1 MKLTLLSL
9 LLIPVFP
16 YTGNSQITITDADF
30 PAAGDVITVSR
41 TADLTIDYS
50 STGPDYQWDFS
61 NLTFADQV
69 TRTHNPLSGVPFL
82 INLSYG
88 PTAVTAYRSSYYLP
102 FTDLPL
108 NQFGNLLPVQIEDVF
123 QYTKK
128 NTQKMT
134 LVGYSASI
142 NGQDIPI
149 KSDTIETKYIYPLE
163 FEDEYISR
171 GYTHLDM
178 SVFIPAEWMQQR
190 KRTTVVDGWGAI
202 TTPFGTFDVLR
213 VQHKIEETDSV
224 KYNGM
229 AFGLNIP
236 VTYEY
241 EWIANDEKTPI
252 LKVVTTEV
260 MGNETVVSAEYK
272 DHNYLSVETIGEANA
287 LKVYPNPV
295 SDELIISWSSGMK
308 QIAIYYLD
316 GTLVQQ
322 LSFEHAVQTV
332 NTSALHPGM
341 YFLSAQKDGETVTTS
356 FVKK

>member
-41 TADLTIDYS
+41 TAGLTIDYS

-128 NTQKMT
+128 NAQKMT

-241 EWIANDEKTPI
+241 EWIANGEKTPI

-272 DHNYLSVETIGEANA
+272 DHNYLSVETIGLLLLKEAGGG
-287 LKVYPNPV
+287 LLLGVLLGWVTSRLMREVDDY
-295 SDELIISWSSGMK
+295 IISVLVTLSVVMGGYLIAHSFHISGPLAMV
-308 QIAIYYLD
+308 AAGFYRLP
-316 GTLVQQ
+316 
-322 LSFEHAVQTV
+322 
-332 NTSALHPGM
+332 HPFG
-341 YFLSAQKDGETVTTS
+341 VCR
-356 FVKK
+356 

>member
-16 YTGNSQITITDADF
+16 YMGNSQITITDADF
-30 PAAGDVITVSR
+30 PVAGDALTVSR
-41 TADLTIDYS
+41 TADLTLDYS
-50 STGPDYQWDFS
+50 STGPNHQWDFS
-61 NLTFADQV
+61 NLTLLDQV
-69 TRTHNPLSGVPFL
+69 TREHNSLSGVPFL

-88 PTAVTAYRSSYYLP
+88 PTAVTAYRSSYYMP

-108 NQFGNLLPVQIEDVF
+108 SQFGNLLPVQIENVF

-128 NTQKMT
+128 NAQKMT

-142 NGQDIPI
+142 NGQAIPI

-163 FEDEYISR
+163 YEDEYISR

-178 SVFIPAEWMQQR
+178 SMFIPAEWIQQR
-190 KRTTVVDGWGAI
+190 KRTTVVDGWGQI

-224 KYNGM
+224 KYNGT
-229 AFGLNIP
+229 AFGLDIP

-241 EWIANDEKTPI
+241 EWIANGEKTPI
-252 LKVVTTEV
+252 LKVVTTEL
-260 MGNETVVSAEYK
+260 MGNETFVSAEYK
-272 DHNYLSVETIGEANA
+272 DNNYLGIETIGESGA

-295 SDELIISWSSGMK
+295 TDELILSWASGMK
-308 QIAIYYLD
+308 HISIYHLD

-322 LSFEHAVQTV
+322 LSFEHAVQGI
-332 NTSALHPGM
+332 NTSNLNSGM
-341 YFLSAQKDGETVTTS
+341 YLLSAQKDGETVTTS

>member
-9 LLIPVFP
+9 LLMSVFP
-16 YTGNSQITITDADF
+16 YVGQTQITITDADF
-30 PAAGDVITVSR
+30 PVAGDVVTVSQ

-50 STGPDYQWDFS
+50 STGPNHQWDFS
-61 NLTFADQV
+61 NLTFLDQV
-69 TRTHNPLSGVPFL
+69 TRTHNSLSGVPFL

-88 PTAVTAYRSSYYLP
+88 PTAVTAYRSSYYMP

-108 NQFGNLLPVQIEDVF
+108 NQFGNLLPIQIEDVF

-128 NTQKMT
+128 NAQKMT

-171 GYTHLDM
+171 GYTNLDM
-178 SVFIPAEWMQQR
+178 SVFIPAQWIQQR
-190 KRTTVVDGWGAI
+190 KRSTVVDGWGEI
-202 TTPFGTFDVLR
+202 TTPFGTFNVLR
-213 VQHKIEETDSV
+213 VQHKIEERDSV

-229 AFGLNIP
+229 AFGLDIP

-241 EWIANDEKTPI
+241 EWIANGEKTPI

-272 DHNYLSVETIGEANA
+272 DHNYLSIEPVGETDA

-295 SDELIISWSSGMK
+295 NDELIISWANGTK
-308 QIAIYYLD
+308 QVSIYYMD
-316 GTLVQQ
+316 GTLVKQV
-322 LSFEHAVQTV
+322 SFEQAVHAL
-332 NTSALHPGM
+332 NTSDLNPGM

>member
-9 LLIPVFP
+9 LLMSVFP
-16 YTGNSQITITDADF
+16 YMGHTQIVITDADF
-30 PAAGDVITVSR
+30 PVAGDALTVSR
-41 TADLTIDYS
+41 TADLTLDYS
-50 STGPDYQWDFS
+50 STGPNHQWDFS
-61 NLTFADQV
+61 SLTLLDQV
-69 TRTHNPLSGVPFL
+69 TREHNSLSGVPFL

-88 PTAVTAYRSSYYLP
+88 PTAVTAYRSSYYMP
-102 FTDLPL
+102 FSDLPL

-128 NTQKMT
+128 NAQKMT

-142 NGQDIPI
+142 SGQSVPI

-163 FEDEYISR
+163 YEDEYISS
-171 GYTHLDM
+171 GYTRLDM
-178 SVFIPAEWMQQR
+178 SVFIPAEWIQQR
-190 KRTTVVDGWGAI
+190 KRSTVVDGWGQI

-229 AFGLNIP
+229 AFGLDIP

-241 EWIANDEKTPI
+241 EWIANGEKTPI

-272 DHNYLSVETIGEANA
+272 DHNFLNVETIQQAEG

-295 SDELIISWSSGMK
+295 ADELIISWANGMK
-308 QIAIYYLD
+308 EVSIYHLD
-316 GTLVQQ
+316 GTLVKQE
-322 LSFEHAVQTV
+322 SFEQAVHTF
-332 NTSALHPGM
+332 NTSELNSGM
-341 YFLSAQKDGETVTTS
+341 YFLSAQKDGEIVTTS